1 MLLTDIVQGPPTA
14 TAELRP
20 LGEAPSHSSSR
31 QAQRHDRMDAMRS
44 FVDNAADKEAAEKAK
59 VARATSDRVRHDLH
73 LSVTCCCKC
82 SVCSVTAIRVLYAI
96 AVVSRTTYLVPLS
109 NYNGSFY
116 III

>member
-14 TAELRP
+14 TAELCP

-73 LSVTCCCKC
+73 LSVTAAV
-82 SVCSVTAIRVLYAI
+82 SVQSVLSLRYVFYTPSL
-96 AVVSRTTYLVPLS
+96 SFHVPLTW
-109 NYNGSFY
+109 YPCP
-116 III
+116 IIMAVFIL